1 MSKRDYYEIL
11 GVTKTA
17 TDGEMKVAFR
27 KLAMTYHPDRNP
39 GDKESEI
46 KFKEINEAYQCLSD
60 GQKRAAYDRFGH
72 AAFSQGGGGG
82 PGFGN
87 EFGDFM
93 SDIFDN
99 FFGDGRG
106 GAARGRGGAPGRER
120 GADLRYN
127 LEISLEEAFAGKAET
142 IRIPTSITCETCA
155 GSGAKP
161 GSKPRPCS
169 TCGGYGR
176 VRAAQGFFAIERT

>member
-11 GVTKTA
+11 VVSKTA

-27 KLAMTYHPDRNP
+27 KLAMSYHPDRNP
-39 GDKESEI
+39 GNAEAEV

-72 AAFSQGGGGG
+72 AAFQQGGAGG

-99 FFGDGRG
+99 FFGDGRAGAGAGAGDPAAGPHG
-106 GAARGRGGAPGRER
+106 GDGHRPVADRHLPDRHDPAAGHLLRAAPVRARRRPGRRACVEF
-120 GADLRYN
+120 
-127 LEISLEEAFAGKAET
+127 SLL
-142 IRIPTSITCETCA
+142 S
-155 GSGAKP
+155 
-161 GSKPRPCS
+161 RPWN
-169 TCGGYGR
+169 
-176 VRAAQGFFAIERT
+176 

>member
-11 GVTKTA
+11 GVSKTA

-27 KLAMTYHPDRNP
+27 KLAMSYHPDRNP
-39 GDKESEI
+39 GNAEAEL

-72 AAFSQGGGGG
+72 AAFQQGGGGG

-99 FFGDGRG
+99 FFGDGRA
-106 GAARGRGGAPGRER
+106 GAGAGRGGARGGPTRER

-127 LEISLEEAFAGKAET
+127 LEISLEEAFSGKAET
-142 IRIPTSITCETCA
+142 IKMATSVTCEVCS
-155 GSGAKP
+155 GSGAKA
-161 GSKPRPCS
+161 GSKPRPCQ

-176 VRAAQGFFAIERT
+176 V

>member
-11 GVTKTA
+11 SVSKTA
-17 TDGEMKVAFR
+17 TDSELKVAFR

-39 GDKESEI
+39 GNAEAEI

-72 AAFSQGGGGG
+72 AAFQQGGGGG

-99 FFGDGRG
+99 FFGDGRAAPGGRATG
-106 GAARGRGGAPGRER
+106 GARGGSP
-120 GADLRYN
+120 
-127 LEISLEEAFAGKAET
+127 
-142 IRIPTSITCETCA
+142 
-155 GSGAKP
+155 
-161 GSKPRPCS
+161 SKRLSPVRPRPS
-169 TCGGYGR
+169 RWPPPSPARPAR
-176 VRAAQGFFAIERT
+176 VRAPRPARSRARARPAAVTAGCGRHRASSP

>member
-11 GVTKTA
+11 GVERTA
-17 TDGEMKVAFR
+17 TDGQMKTAFR

-39 GDKESEI
+39 GDKEAEI
-46 KFKEINEAYQCLSD
+46 KFKELNEAYQCLSD

-72 AAFSQGGGGG
+72 AAFSQGGAGG

-106 GAARGRGGAPGRER
+106 GGQARGRGGAP
-120 GADLRYN
+120 
-127 LEISLEEAFAGKAET
+127 
-142 IRIPTSITCETCA
+142 
-155 GSGAKP
+155 
-161 GSKPRPCS
+161 
-169 TCGGYGR
+169 
-176 VRAAQGFFAIERT
+176 

>member
-17 TDGEMKVAFR
+17 TESEMKVAFR

-39 GDKESEI
+39 GDKDAEI

-106 GAARGRGGAPGRER
+106 GGGPARGRVARRDG
-120 GADLRYN
+120 
-127 LEISLEEAFAGKAET
+127 SAG
-142 IRIPTSITCETCA
+142 PTCA
-155 GSGAKP
+155 TTWRSRWRRPSTAR
-161 GSKPRPCS
+161 PRPS
-169 TCGGYGR
+169 GSR
-176 VRAAQGFFAIERT
+176 PR

>member
-11 GVTKTA
+11 GVSKTA

-39 GDKESEI
+39 GNAEAEL

-106 GAARGRGGAPGRER
+106 AGGGRGAGRGAPGARARR
-120 GADLRYN
+120 GSPLQPRDL
-127 LEISLEEAFAGKAET
+127 
-142 IRIPTSITCETCA
+142 
-155 GSGAKP
+155 P
-161 GSKPRPCS
+161 GGGLRRQGRDHPDGRPP
-169 TCGGYGR
+169 
-176 VRAAQGFFAIERT
+176 